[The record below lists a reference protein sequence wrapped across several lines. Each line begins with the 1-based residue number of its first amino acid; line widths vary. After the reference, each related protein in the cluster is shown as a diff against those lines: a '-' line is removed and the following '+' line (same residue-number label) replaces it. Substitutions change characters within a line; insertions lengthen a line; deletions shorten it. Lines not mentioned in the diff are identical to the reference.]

1 MTFSWNTAIEYGDF
15 IGTRMLSFKEMK
27 RSKSLRKKLRG
38 LTNEIPRARVSN
50 CEPSEYET

>member
-38 LTNEIPRARVSN
+38 LINEIPRARVLN

>member
-1 MTFSWNTAIEYGDF
+1 MTSSWNTAIEYGDF

-50 CEPSEYET
+50 CEPSEYAV